1 MYTVEQLQKR
11 ADKAFSDRDKN
22 RNLYDDC
29 YELLS
34 PYRNTLS
41 KVGGS
46 FNTPTRQYDSTG
58 QISAANFVNTL
69 QREFTPPFSRW
80 AMLQAGPGVPEDQ
93 RPALNEKLE
102 ALTEQVFSYINS
114 SNFST
119 ASAEM
124 YWELGVGT
132 GALWCHEGDQENPL
146 NFIATP
152 ISQMGLSEG
161 KFGTID
167 ARFRRQMVKGELI
180 KQTWPAAKLSAESES
195 MIKQAPEVELSVT
208 ECFYYDYEKLVHCYD
223 VILDSKKDKIVS
235 AKHTEE
241 IVFTP
246 RWMKIPGFAWGIGPF
261 IQGLADIKTLNV
273 LKEFLLR
280 GAALDIAGVYTIAS
294 DGGLN
299 PNTLSIAPNT
309 FIPVE
314 RNGGENGPTLQ
325 RLDTGGNFQ
334 LQEYLATNLQDQIRK
349 TLLDNRLP
357 AETPQPK
364 TAFEIAQRMK
374 EFQIDIGSAYGRVML
389 EYIIPLWK
397 RVLAILARKGLIDLP
412 EGFTIDNLFIQVVV
426 TSPIA
431 QVQKMED
438 LNKFMQGFQM
448 TAGIS
453 PQIAML
459 GYDVEKLPQ
468 WINEM
473 VGGPAKLIRDEATQ
487 QQLQEAVAQ
496 MLVQQ
501 QMAQQQPA

>member
-1 MYTVEQLQKR
+1 MYQIDQLLKK
-11 ADKAFSDRDKN
+11 ADKAFSDRDAN

-69 QREFTPPFSRW
+69 QREFTPPFTRW
-80 AMLQAGPGVPEDQ
+80 AMLQAGSGVPEEQ
-93 RPALNEKLE
+93 RKGLNEQLE
-102 ALTEQVFSYINS
+102 KITEQVFSYINA

-132 GALWCHEGDQENPL
+132 GALWLHEGDQENPL

-161 KFGTID
+161 KFGIID
-167 ARFRRQMVKGELI
+167 ARFRRQMIKGNLI
-180 KQTWPAAKLSAESES
+180 KQTWPNAKLSAETEQL
-195 MIKQAPEVELSVT
+195 IKQSPDTELCVT
-208 ECFYYDYEKLVHCYD
+208 ECFYYDYENLIYCYD
-223 VILDSKKDKIVS
+223 VIIDVKKDKILEV
-235 AKHTEE
+235 KHTEE

-334 LQEYLATNLQDQIRK
+334 LQEYLATSLQDQIRK

-374 EFQIDIGSAYGRVML
+374 EFQVDIGSAYGRVML
-389 EYIIPLWK
+389 EYIVPMWK
-397 RVLAILARKGLIDLP
+397 RVLAILSRKGLIDLP

-431 QVQKMED
+431 QVQNMED
-438 LNKFMQGFQM
+438 LNKFMQGFGM
-448 TAGIS
+448 AMEVN
-453 PQIAML
+453 PEIAML
-459 GYDVEKLPQ
+459 GYEVEKFPQ

-473 VGGPAKLIRDEATQ
+473 VGGPSKLVRDEATREQMQ
-487 QQLQEAVAQ
+487 QAIAQLLA
-496 MLVQQ
+496 QQ
-501 QMAQQQPA
+501 QMAAQQPA